1 MLDDHPGQSDQEE
14 SSRVWYLS
22 WVHPSVDSTVSRKL
36 EEDKSQRKPRFVS
49 ISVTVLGE
57 KEMVMEVLGA
67 DITVGQVKTVID
79 EEGNMEKNRRM
90 SMADVSEKSD
100 LLDGSIVVNGET
112 KEVEHVTDSAVPKDA
127 VDEWPENKPTHYL
140 YFIRYRSYEDLKLKT
155 KIEHADRE
163 VQRKTQARIQITEA
177 LREKRSEKADLISQL
192 KPLQEEERQFRVV
205 MDGKRK
211 EMEPLQTALGKLRG
225 AKNVATEKGVG
236 LCSSEEELNE
246 TIHSLQ
252 YCIQHES
259 NTLAMEKQLLKEI
272 KQLEASRE
280 KVIAN
285 AALRTKI
292 QESFGQKDAI
302 QDQVKLIGADLDG
315 ARKEQQA
322 VRAKIQHLEEKLN
335 SVRAE
340 LDSLQTELVS
350 INETRD
356 KAYQTFTLL
365 RKERDESNACFFQYR
380 SLMNNVKGLAISKNI
395 SALKELSLNEVEKFM
410 TQWSSSK
417 AFRDDYEKRIL
428 SSLDARQLSRDGRMR
443 NPDEKPILSVA
454 PSSIEPEKESAKAS
468 IEKFEAEKVPAK
480 TSTTKEKG
488 NVIPPRHEAVT
499 SRRTR
504 EETTVKPVEVAVV
517 LKQVPEAENPSAA
530 DKFPKEHSE
539 SNEID
544 PTKLKEMKREEE
556 IAKAKSAMERKKK
569 LAEKAASK
577 AAEKEKKARKKAGV
591 SSQPA
596 DAEQSETE
604 TKDAEPE
611 LQEETNVNT
620 ETPAPE
626 KGKDQFKEKSIRSR
640 GRAKGQNQMP
650 KVLLKKKKQHSYWL
664 WAVPAAICALLLVVI
679 GFYYSLGLRLLLG
692 SILADT
698 SLHIGIINTLS
709 LDTWF
714 SVVCGRFAVV
724 ASAAGYKHHLFSF
737 LSLTLIQWN
746 FEIFVVCLFYSLKY
760 VMLK

>member
-1 MLDDHPGQSDQEE
+1 
-14 SSRVWYLS
+14 
-22 WVHPSVDSTVSRKL
+22 
-36 EEDKSQRKPRFVS
+36 
-49 ISVTVLGE
+49 
-57 KEMVMEVLGA
+57 MVMEVLGA
-67 DITVGQVKTVID
+67 DITIGQVKTVID

-100 LLDGSIVVNGET
+100 LLDGSIVVNRET
-112 KEVEHVTDSAVPKDA
+112 KEVEQLTDSSVPKDA

-192 KPLQEEERQFRVV
+192 KPLQEEERQFRAV

-259 NTLAMEKQLLKEI
+259 NTLSMEKQLLKEI

-322 VRAKIQHLEEKLN
+322 VRAKIQLLEEKLN
-335 SVRAE
+335 GVRAE
-340 LDSLQTELVS
+340 LDSLQSDLVA

-380 SLMNNVKGLAISKNI
+380 SLMNNVKGLSINKNI

-454 PSSIEPEKESAKAS
+454 PSSIELEKGSAKAS
-468 IEKFEAEKVPAK
+468 IEKFEAVKEPAK
-480 TSTTKEKG
+480 TSATKEKG
-488 NVIPPRHEAVT
+488 NVIPPRHEAVS

-504 EETTVKPVEVAVV
+504 EETTVKPVEVAV
-517 LKQVPEAENPSAA
+517 LKQVPEVENLSAA

-569 LAEKAASK
+569 LAEKAAAK
-577 AAEKEKKARKKAGV
+577 AAVRAQKEAEKKLKEKEKKARKKAGV

-611 LQEETNVNT
+611 MQEETNVNT
-620 ETPAPE
+620 ETTAPE

-650 KVLLKKKKQHSYWL
+650 KVLLKKKKQHSYLL
-664 WAVPAAICALLLVVI
+664 WAVPAAICALLLVGI
-679 GFYYSLGLRLLLG
+679 GFYYSLG
-692 SILADT
+692 
-698 SLHIGIINTLS
+698 
-709 LDTWF
+709 
-714 SVVCGRFAVV
+714 
-724 ASAAGYKHHLFSF
+724 K
-737 LSLTLIQWN
+737 IQ
-746 FEIFVVCLFYSLKY
+746 
-760 VMLK
+760 

>member
-1 MLDDHPGQSDQEE
+1 
-14 SSRVWYLS
+14 
-22 WVHPSVDSTVSRKL
+22 
-36 EEDKSQRKPRFVS
+36 
-49 ISVTVLGE
+49 
-57 KEMVMEVLGA
+57 MVMEVLGA
-67 DITVGQVKTVID
+67 DITIGQVKTVID
-79 EEGNMEKNRRM
+79 EEGNMENNRRM
-90 SMADVSEKSD
+90 TMADVSEKSD

-140 YFIRYRSYEDLKLKT
+140 YFIRYRSYEDIKLKT

-192 KPLQEEERQFRVV
+192 KPLQEEERQFRAV

-335 SVRAE
+335 GVRAE
-340 LDSLQTELVS
+340 LDSLQSELVA

-380 SLMNNVKGLAISKNI
+380 SLMNNVKGLSINKNI
-395 SALKELSLNEVEKFM
+395 SALKELSVNEVEKFM

-443 NPDEKPILSVA
+443 NPDEKPIISVA
-454 PSSIEPEKESAKAS
+454 PSSIVPEKESAKAS
-468 IEKFEAEKVPAK
+468 IEKFEAEKEPSK
-480 TSTTKEKG
+480 TSSTKKEKG
-488 NVIPPRHEAVT
+488 NVIPPRHEAVS

-504 EETTVKPVEVAVV
+504 EETTLKPVEVAV

-539 SNEID
+539 SDEID
-544 PTKLKEMKREEE
+544 PTKLKEIKREEE

-569 LAEKAASK
+569 LAEKAAAK
-577 AAEKEKKARKKAGV
+577 AAVRAQKEAEKKLKEKEKKARKKVGV

-596 DAEQSETE
+596 DGEQSESE
-604 TKDAEPE
+604 TKEAEPE

-620 ETPAPE
+620 DSTKPE
-626 KGKDQFKEKSIRSR
+626 KVKDQFKEKSIRSR

-679 GFYYSLGLRLLLG
+679 GFYYSLR
-692 SILADT
+692 
-698 SLHIGIINTLS
+698 
-709 LDTWF
+709 
-714 SVVCGRFAVV
+714 
-724 ASAAGYKHHLFSF
+724 K
-737 LSLTLIQWN
+737 IQ
-746 FEIFVVCLFYSLKY
+746 
-760 VMLK
+760 